1 MPASSAHSFADPDEF
16 ASSVRASKVQL
27 TLTRA
32 GDFEAKI
39 VRIDLHRLWLQ
50 RFDDNLPRVAHSA
63 NLKGRAIIMFRAGPG
78 PELLRNG
85 RPMEPSELR
94 RCADGQE
101 AYERSAGRTVRGAMS
116 LSVEDLAEFGAEMAG
131 CDLSPPPLEHIVAPS
146 PVALAALQRL
156 HTAAGFLAEQAPEI
170 LANPEAAHGLEQEL
184 IQSLIHCLAPTD
196 GHADIAGSRRY
207 NQVMKRFRMM
217 IEANPDR
224 VIHLPELCAAIGVSD
239 RLLRACCREY
249 LGMGPNRYLWL
260 RRMHLARRALTLADP
275 SATSVTEIAT
285 AYGFWELGRFSVGYR
300 ALFGEKPSAALQRP
314 PGGR

>member
-1 MPASSAHSFADPDEF
+1 MLASSAHSFADPDAF

-27 TLTRA
+27 TLTGA

-50 RFDDNLPRVAHSA
+50 RFDDNLPRVAHAA

-85 RPMEPSELR
+85 RPLELSALR

-101 AYERSAGRTVRGAMS
+101 SYERSAGRAVRGAMS
-116 LSVEDLAEFGAEMAG
+116 LPVEDLAEFGAKMAG
-131 CDLSPPPLEHIVAPS
+131 CDLSPPPLEQIVVPS
-146 PVALAALQRL
+146 PVALARLQRL
-156 HTAAGFLAEQAPEI
+156 HTAAGFLAEHAPEI
-170 LANPEAAHGLEQEL
+170 LASPEAARGLEQAL

-196 GHADIAGSRRY
+196 GHADIAGSRRS
-207 NQVMKRFRMM
+207 NQIMKRFRMM
-217 IEANPDR
+217 IETNPDR
-224 VIHLPELCAAIGVSD
+224 VIHLPELCRAVGVSG
-239 RLLRACCREY
+239 RLLRACCQEY

-260 RRMHLARRALTLADP
+260 RRMHLAHRALALADP

-285 AYGFWELGRFSVGYR
+285 AYGFWELGRFSIGYR
-300 ALFGEKPSAALQRP
+300 ALFGEKPSAALRRP
-314 PGGR
+314 PALR